1 MINTWRGPDGSVN
14 IGVLIDAGII
24 LAIPFL
30 VFRTWQEYTDWVTK
44 QCSFIELE
52 YERESTGAVM
62 ATAVNTFVNSL
73 EVIDK
78 VR

>member
-1 MINTWRGPDGSVN
+1 MINTWRAPDGSVN

-30 VFRTWQEYTDWVTK
+30 AFRTWREYTDWVAK
-44 QCSFIELE
+44 QCNFIELE

-62 ATAVNTFVNSL
+62 TTAVNTFVNSL
-73 EVIDK
+73 EMIDGVK
-78 VR
+78 